1 MNVLE
6 VIARKRDG
14 LEHSPEEISLLLD
27 GYLAGAIPDY
37 QVAAWL
43 MAVVTRGMTRPETL
57 ALTQA
62 MVASGEVMDLSS
74 IAGFK
79 VDKHSTGGVG
89 DKVTLIAG
97 PLAAACGVPVP
108 KLSGRGLA
116 HTGGT
121 LDKLESIPGLRV
133 ELTPA
138 EFVAQVREIGLAVA
152 AQSPRMVPADKALY
166 ALRDVTA
173 TVPSMPLIASSVMSK
188 KLAAGADGIVL
199 DVKAGRGAFMPDV
212 PSAVELALEMVEIG
226 EGAGRRTIALVTAM
240 DNPLGRSVG
249 NALEVKEALEVLAG
263 GGDRDLREVS
273 VQVAAEM
280 CRLAGVARDPAE
292 TIADGSARQRFEQM
306 IAAQGGRL
314 ADGLPEAPVRLPL
327 AAPRAGWV
335 EAIDALEV
343 GYASLELGAGRL
355 RKEDAIDHAAG
366 IVIEAQVGDRVE
378 AGRPL
383 AVLHTSS
390 EALAGRA
397 ARRLLSAWRIVDH
410 EVSRP
415 PHILR
420 RVERQGP
427 GSAVH

>member
-173 TVPSMPLIASSVMSK
+173 TVPSVPLIASSVMSK